1 MIPPRG
7 DQSKVKK
14 MVGEKAISINDEITR
29 RKADIGNSI
38 HDEASYAIDIV
49 QEKAK
54 KMIEGSSMGTHFVD
68 HRVTYGYNIPYTVT
82 KGIFLDLIKFAHCGS
97 DDEDFD
103 PG

>member
-38 HDEASYAIDIV
+38 RDRASYAIDTD
-49 QEKAK
+49 QEKAIE
-54 KMIEGSSMGTHFVD
+54 MIEGSSMG
-68 HRVTYGYNIPYTVT
+68 
-82 KGIFLDLIKFAHCGS
+82 
-97 DDEDFD
+97 
-103 PG
+103 